1 MDQATRIDD
10 VRFDEAD
17 AKLLFDKEDATTTNI
32 EEDTSDEVVE
42 AQAVEDG
49 ETVEASAD
57 EEAESEEEE
66 VEEPVFTLDEEEY
79 TKEQLLD
86 AIKDSTNRKEW
97 QTKNTQKAQEV
108 SNDRKA
114 IEPLVQLISRVKG
127 NDEFKNVLGDA
138 IEDELGEEARKE
150 FDNAMEFDA
159 EKSINPYKDELDKV
173 RTELEGIRAEKAIE
187 EAKAELKSQYK
198 LKKAEVNQVYEHAL
212 DVYEQTGRILT
223 LEEAYKQ
230 TPIYEDRI
238 KQKVLKEAGL
248 NKKPKPPKT
257 TKKSRGATEIN
268 EKSQKITD
276 YEQINAEGWGLFE

>member
-32 EEDTSDEVVE
+32 EEDTSEEVVE

-49 ETVEASAD
+49 EAEETAD
-57 EEAESEEEE
+57 AEEP

-97 QTKNTQKAQEV
+97 QAKNTQKAQDV

-114 IEPLVQLISRVKG
+114 IEPLVQLINRVKG
-127 NDEFKNVLGDA
+127 NDDFRNVLGDA
-138 IEDELGEEARKE
+138 IEDELGEDARKE

-159 EKSINPYKDELDKV
+159 EKSINPHKEELDKV
-173 RTELEGIRAEKAIE
+173 KTELEAIRAEKAIE
-187 EAKAELKSQYK
+187 EAKAELKTAYK

-268 EKSQKITD
+268 EKSQKN
-276 YEQINAEGWGLFE
+276 YRL

>member
-32 EEDTSDEVVE
+32 EEDTSEEVVE

-49 ETVEASAD
+49 ETEETAD
-57 EEAESEEEE
+57 AEEP

-138 IEDELGEEARKE
+138 IEDELGEDARKE

-159 EKSINPYKDELDKV
+159 EKSINPHKEELDKV
-173 RTELEGIRAEKAIE
+173 TSELEAIRAEKAIE
-187 EAKAELKSQYK
+187 EAKAELKTANK
-198 LKKAEVNQVYEHAL
+198 LKKAEVDQVYEHAL
-212 DVYEQTGRILT
+212 DVYEKTGRILT

-276 YEQINAEGWGLFE
+276 YEQISAEGWGLFD